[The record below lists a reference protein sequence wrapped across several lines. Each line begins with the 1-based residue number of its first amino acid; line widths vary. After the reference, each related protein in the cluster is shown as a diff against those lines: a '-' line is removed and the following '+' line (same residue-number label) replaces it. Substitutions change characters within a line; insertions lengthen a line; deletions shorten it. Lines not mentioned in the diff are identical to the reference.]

1 VQVSKGRRGEEGGAV
16 QKERSASSP
25 RARSLASAR
34 SSLWASALTQAGA
47 RAEEQADGV
56 LLRAGAC
63 SRVRTLTCTHARAQE
78 DGRALR
84 ANARGAARPQRALA
98 APDCWYASMS
108 VRVCMHVW
116 PRSDSP
122 ASASA

>member
-1 VQVSKGRRGEEGGAV
+1 M